1 MQAITMFQP
10 KAILQ
15 TSDGDSIVSVEMSH
29 HETRICVHHHDSLT
43 LPLSTYLSDEADRH
57 YALRH
62 IEESTPDRVYV
73 FDSIPTTTRI
83 FDIIVDH
90 RHRWMGVHSAI
101 RAIRFPAVRLRY
113 DESAIIPDSIDRIV
127 HDISLED
134 LLDDNVWY
142 HAMKACL
149 PLYRDYVSWKWKL
162 PPNAIFLLRR
172 LQEKAPQTSSATRH
186 SEVQSPQQTSV
197 ISPFTE
203 PQRPRRKNFFQRLF
217 SRSKRKKE
225 QTPSATSQQK
235 PRPLSRFEQK
245 MLQESR
251 TRGN

>member
-43 LPLSTYLSDEADRH
+43 LPLSTYLSDEADHH
-57 YALRH
+57 YALRR
-62 IEESTPDRVYV
+62 IEEGAPDRIYV
-73 FDSIPTTTRI
+73 FDPIPTTTRI
-83 FDIIVDH
+83 FDMIVDH

-134 LLDDNVWY
+134 LLDDDVRY
-142 HAMKACL
+142 HAVKARL

-162 PPNAIFLLRR
+162 SPNAIFLLRR
-172 LQEKAPQTSSATRH
+172 LQEKAPQTSSATRQGG
-186 SEVQSPQQTSV
+186 VQGPQQTSA

-225 QTPSATSQQK
+225 QAPSAPSQQK